1 MTYGKTGRIMETD
14 TFYPED
20 ILIEKMQDGEYGWLD
35 YVNHYSREWQE
46 EYADFCRKNNL
57 ETGEDSAER
66 FVCYKDAQMEEALEN
81 GDA

>member
-1 MTYGKTGRIMETD
+1 METT

-35 YVNHYSREWQE
+35 YVNHHSREWQE
-46 EYADFCRKNNL
+46 EQAASGDRHALPGND
-57 ETGEDSAER
+57 ESAER
-66 FVCYKDAQMEEALEN
+66 FVNHKDAQLEAALES